1 MVDNPDKLCTICLHK
16 FASLLKYDELIWKKQ
31 IEECIDQIYQA
42 EKSQSSLNDQRKRK
56 YHRTDEDNIG
66 QIIDY
71 NIYEVK
77 FNKRSKFHSDRISN
91 INFSSKIPVEQ
102 EAIYRISSS
111 ILSV

>member
-31 IEECIDQIYQA
+31 IEECIDQIYLT

-56 YHRTDEDNIG
+56 YHRTDEDNNS

-71 NIYEVK
+71 NVYEVK
-77 FNKRSKFHSDRISN
+77 FNTNQSLTRVGSV
-91 INFSSKIPVEQ
+91 IP
-102 EAIYRISSS
+102 IKG
-111 ILSV
+111 